1 MNNISLVFSKQ
12 PQQQQVQKYLLSTL
26 MQNRIDFCVFAD
38 RTLNLNNTNMCL
50 FPTGNLLSY
59 TGDVICVTPEDVA
72 MVKTL
77 RRDINIKY
85 IIDTVYN
92 EIQDWFD
99 DEQDIEY
106 LTVVEDDK
114 ILNLVHSITGINK
127 IKTLNEYIS

>member
-1 MNNISLVFSKQ
+1 
-12 PQQQQVQKYLLSTL
+12 
-26 MQNRIDFCVFAD
+26 
-38 RTLNLNNTNMCL
+38 MCL

-59 TGDVICVTPEDVA
+59 TGDVICVTPEDVT